1 MGQHLTPGTISKGY
15 VAIDAGQIHYRCVDG
30 PGAPIILLHRTP
42 VSSASFAQVLG
53 YLAGVR
59 KVYAFDTPGFGQSF
73 LPEAAPKAADYGAWF
88 LQAVDQLGIEEFHLG
103 AHRVDYLVNSA
114 GVTGSHSAELVYR
127 VNVLGLQ
134 HLTEQLL
141 PRIRDNGSVINVA
154 SGAGID
160 WPKNLPAILPII
172 QAKEQP
178 VRLRQCLQHASE
190 GGRAYNFSK
199 EIIIVLTK
207 RLAKKEWARGVSV
220 NSVSPGGVLTGMI
233 PEFRSSM
240 GEIVDWSIDKVGRHA
255 EPVEIARPILW
266 LTSED
271 AGWVNGAD
279 LVVDGGLLA
288 GIQVGSF
295 ALGE

>member
-1 MGQHLTPGTISKGY
+1 MLITG
-15 VAIDAGQIHYRCVDG
+15 
-30 PGAPIILLHRTP
+30 
-42 VSSASFAQVLG
+42 SASGIGAAVAELAFARGLRVVGFDIKQPSVT
-53 YLAGVR
+53 
-59 KVYAFDTPGFGQSF
+59 AFHSRFIQCDISDLSSIDQ
-73 LPEAAPKAADYGAWF
+73 A
-88 LQAVDQLGIEEFHLG
+88 LQRLDEP
-103 AHRVDYLVNSA
+103 VDYLVNSA

-154 SGAGID
+154 SGAGVD